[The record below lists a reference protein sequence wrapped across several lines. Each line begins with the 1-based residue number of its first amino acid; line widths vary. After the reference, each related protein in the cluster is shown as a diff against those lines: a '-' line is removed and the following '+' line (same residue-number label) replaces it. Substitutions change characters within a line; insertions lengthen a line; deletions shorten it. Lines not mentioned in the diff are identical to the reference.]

1 MTERKWYITETY
13 TDTECEVKVIDLTE
27 EEYATIK
34 RFLHNTDI
42 VFTVAYPN
50 TTMISVTGYDTHE
63 DAIIAY
69 ETGEVKFR

>member
-27 EEYATIK
+27 EEYITIK

-42 VFTVAYPN
+42 VFTVEYPN
-50 TTMISVTGYDTHE
+50 TTVISVTGYNTHE

-69 ETGEVKFR
+69 ETGKVKFR